1 MTEQKNLPYT
11 GTVLHNINISSN
23 IDTKSYAPA
32 TTVIKAFRL
41 LEFIGGAQPV
51 QPSEMVKA
59 LGLTRANVYRLLTT
73 LMKIGYVVREDAGYM
88 LTFKLFKLGSTVP
101 LSRNLRDVAKP
112 LMASLMREAGE
123 NIYLTV
129 LCEDTVIAIEEVKSS
144 NHLTLNPDVTYTYP
158 LNTCASGKL
167 FLSAMSDEIREQ
179 MIAQMDFEKRT
190 DKTITTGPSLLNASR
205 EAADRGYALE
215 LQEFSD
221 DLNSMAS
228 PILDYR
234 GQMVA
239 GIAISG
245 PSMRL
250 TEERMM
256 SFIEP
261 LKWTAK
267 RISEELGRGNQA

>member
-1 MTEQKNLPYT
+1 M
-11 GTVLHNINISSN
+11 TVLHNINMSSN

-41 LEFIGGAQPV
+41 LEYIGYSQPV
-51 QPSEMVKA
+51 QPAQMVRA

-73 LMKIGYVVREDAGYM
+73 LMKIGYVIREDEGYM
-88 LTFKLFKLGSTVP
+88 LSFKLFKLGSTVP

-112 LMASLMREAGE
+112 MMTALMKEVGE

-167 FLSAMSDEIREQ
+167 FFAAMEEDIKQRMLSSLT
-179 MIAQMDFEKRT
+179 FEKRT
-190 DKTITTGPSLLNASR
+190 ERTLVTPEAFIEASR
-205 EAADRGYALE
+205 LASARGYALE

-228 PILDYR
+228 PIVDYR

-239 GIAISG
+239 SIAISG

-250 TEERMM
+250 TEDRL
-256 SFIEP
+256 SAWIGP
-261 LKWTAK
+261 LKKTAQL
-267 RISEELGRGNQA
+267 ISEELGREN